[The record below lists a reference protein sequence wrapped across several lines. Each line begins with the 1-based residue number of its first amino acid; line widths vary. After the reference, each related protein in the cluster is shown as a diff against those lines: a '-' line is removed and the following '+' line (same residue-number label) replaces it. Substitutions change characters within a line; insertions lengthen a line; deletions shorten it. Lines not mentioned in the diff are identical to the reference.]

1 MKIGMIG
8 LPQAGKKTLYE
19 LLTKHKPSEKE
30 ISSHKPVKGLAEIHD
45 PRFDRLVSIYKPKK
59 EVRARIDIELLPK
72 LAKDTIAKGE
82 IFADINE
89 LDAICHVVRVFK
101 NDSVYHAD
109 GSVDPKRDVDF
120 VNAELFLHDLIFIE
134 KRLENLDKKIKQT
147 KEEAAAKEKDLL
159 LRLKAHLDKTLP
171 LGLLELTDEDK
182 KAISSYPLITRKAM
196 LAVLNV
202 SEDDLKNTQLLKQLE
217 YELAS
222 SKTGVMQVSVKIE
235 SEIASLETE
244 KEKEDF
250 LGALGIEEPA
260 MNMLTRLCIKTLDL
274 VSFFTVGEDEVRQW
288 LVRRGSLAP
297 RAAGVIHSDMERG
310 FIRAEVIK
318 FADIDALG
326 SEEKVKEAGKFYVK
340 GKDYVVEDGDILN
353 IRFSV

>member
-1 MKIGMIG
+1 MPGPDRG
-8 LPQAGKKTLYE
+8 E
-19 LLTKHKPSEKE
+19 RVDE
-30 ISSHKPVKGLAEIHD
+30 VVGLAE
-45 PRFDRLVSIYKPKK
+45 V
-59 EVRARIDIELLPK
+59 E
-72 LAKDTIAKGE
+72 
-82 IFADINE
+82 
-89 LDAICHVVRVFK
+89 
-101 NDSVYHAD
+101 
-109 GSVDPKRDVDF
+109 
-120 VNAELFLHDLIFIE
+120 
-134 KRLENLDKKIKQT
+134 
-147 KEEAAAKEKDLL
+147 
-159 LRLKAHLDKTLP
+159 
-171 LGLLELTDEDK
+171 
-182 KAISSYPLITRKAM
+182 
-196 LAVLNV
+196 
-202 SEDDLKNTQLLKQLE
+202 QLE
-217 YELAS
+217 YELAP
-222 SKTGVMQVSVKIE
+222 SKIGVMQVSVKIE

-318 FADIDALG
+318 YADIDALG
-326 SEEKVKEAGKFYVK
+326 SEEKVKEAGKLYVK